1 MRPSRRAGS
10 IAIHMI
16 RMDFVES
23 LNNKAD
29 GFGLPY
35 RRVSTPEELE
45 GCYEEAAQAGEHAVL
60 EVSTSIEATVE
71 ALGELEGAIRRVV
84 GPGAA

>member
-1 MRPSRRAGS
+1 MPVATHADLVTPWLDAR
-10 IAIHMI
+10 HDL
-16 RMDFVES
+16 DFES
-23 LNNKAD
+23 VCH